1 MAARRV
7 YAAPLFIFWHSSL
20 HRGEEMR
27 ERKEREDER
36 RGGEKRGST
45 RGVREIR

>member
-20 HRGEEMR
+20 QRREKMR
-27 ERKEREDER
+27 KRKE
-36 RGGEKRGST
+36 
-45 RGVREIR
+45 

>member
-20 HRGEEMR
+20 QSVEEMR
-27 ERKEREDER
+27 KIKERED
-36 RGGEKRGST
+36 
-45 RGVREIR
+45 